1 MIHSKYYYNI
11 TRELLRTTR
20 KKEWGDTVM
29 VPQELY
35 DKHNDSESNNN
46 ECESN
51 NNNDIY
57 DDVHNDDH

>member
-1 MIHSKYYYNI
+1 MIHSKYYYTI

-35 DKHNDSESNNN
+35 DKHNDSEN
-46 ECESN
+46 N